1 MNLNSLQWRIAF
13 PYTILIFVAIS
24 IVVVFASS
32 MIGKED
38 IDLIVVTVLIF
49 GTFVSLLSVV
59 LSFYIARRTDRAIR
73 ILADGASRIQ
83 SGELSHRVRT
93 TFNNE
98 TSDLALAFNNMA
110 DTISVTVETL
120 SSERD
125 MLSAVLNTMADGVIS
140 MDREGEITVF
150 NETAGNLLNVVPSE
164 AVGLRIAEVVRDFE
178 ILQLAHRCSDTGS
191 LMMSEVEV
199 PEVRKSLSVTATPL
213 GPGGERG
220 VLLTIHDLTDVR
232 QVETSRKEFVSN
244 VSHELRSPITSIR
257 AMVEVLEDGALN
269 DSKTALD
276 FIGRINGEIERM
288 TSMVNELLELSR
300 IESGQEVVDIRPVN
314 LHKVVKDTI
323 FNLNQQNQGNIPNI
337 ELAFDNGIIVLGQEN
352 KLVQILQNLLQNASK
367 FTPLSGEIEVNANPV
382 ENGHIMVSVSDS
394 GSGIP
399 AEHIAHV
406 FERFYK
412 VDRSRRDKGT
422 GLGLSIV
429 KHLVQAHGGEVSVE
443 SVEGEGSTFYFTIPN
458 A

>member
-1 MNLNSLQWRIAF
+1 MNWNSLQWRIAF

-38 IDLIVVTVLIF
+38 IDLIVVTVLIS

-93 TFNNE
+93 TFNDE

-164 AVGLRIAEVVRDFE
+164 AVGLRVAEVVRDFE
-178 ILQLAHRCSDTGS
+178 ILQLAHRCSETGS

-213 GPGGERG
+213 GPGGARG

-232 QVETSRKEFVSN
+232 QGETSRKEFVSN
-244 VSHELRSPITSIR
+244 VSHELRSPIASIS

-269 DSKTALD
+269 DAKTAWD

-288 TSMVNELLELSR
+288 TYMVNELLELSR

-323 FNLNQQNQGNIPNI
+323 FNLKQQ
-337 ELAFDNGIIVLGQEN
+337 
-352 KLVQILQNLLQNASK
+352 S
-367 FTPLSGEIEVNANPV
+367 
-382 ENGHIMVSVSDS
+382 
-394 GSGIP
+394 
-399 AEHIAHV
+399 
-406 FERFYK
+406 
-412 VDRSRRDKGT
+412 
-422 GLGLSIV
+422 
-429 KHLVQAHGGEVSVE
+429 
-443 SVEGEGSTFYFTIPN
+443 
-458 A
+458 

>member
-1 MNLNSLQWRIAF
+1 MNWNSLQWRIAF
-13 PYTILIFVAIS
+13 PYTILIFVAIT

-32 MIGKED
+32 MIGQED
-38 IDLIVVTVLIF
+38 IDLIVVTVLIS

-93 TFNNE
+93 TFNDE

-110 DTISVTVETL
+110 DTISVTVENL

-178 ILQLAHRCSDTGS
+178 ILQLAHRCSETGS

-213 GPGGERG
+213 GPRGERG

-244 VSHELRSPITSIR
+244 VSHELRSPIASIR

-269 DSKTALD
+269 DAKTAWD

-323 FNLNQQNQGNIPNI
+323 FNLNQQSQGNIPNI
-337 ELAFDNGIIVLGQEN
+337 ELAFDNGI
-352 KLVQILQNLLQNASK
+352 
-367 FTPLSGEIEVNANPV
+367 
-382 ENGHIMVSVSDS
+382 
-394 GSGIP
+394 
-399 AEHIAHV
+399 
-406 FERFYK
+406 
-412 VDRSRRDKGT
+412 RDT
-422 GLGLSIV
+422 GRTYS
-429 KHLVQAHGGEVSVE
+429 SC
-443 SVEGEGSTFYFTIPN
+443 F
-458 A
+458 

>member
-1 MNLNSLQWRIAF
+1 MNWNSLQWRIAF
-13 PYTILIFVAIS
+13 PYTILIFVAIT

-32 MIGKED
+32 MIGQED
-38 IDLIVVTVLIF
+38 IDLIVVTVLIS

-83 SGELSHRVRT
+83 SGELSHRVGT
-93 TFNNE
+93 TFNDE
-98 TSDLALAFNNMA
+98 TSELALAFNNMA

-178 ILQLAHRCSDTGS
+178 ILQLAHRCSETGS

-220 VLLTIHDLTDVR
+220 VPVSYTHLRAHETD
-232 QVETSRKEFVSN
+232 S
-244 VSHELRSPITSIR
+244 
-257 AMVEVLEDGALN
+257 
-269 DSKTALD
+269 
-276 FIGRINGEIERM
+276 
-288 TSMVNELLELSR
+288 
-300 IESGQEVVDIRPVN
+300 
-314 LHKVVKDTI
+314 
-323 FNLNQQNQGNIPNI
+323 
-337 ELAFDNGIIVLGQEN
+337 
-352 KLVQILQNLLQNASK
+352 
-367 FTPLSGEIEVNANPV
+367 
-382 ENGHIMVSVSDS
+382 
-394 GSGIP
+394 
-399 AEHIAHV
+399 
-406 FERFYK
+406 
-412 VDRSRRDKGT
+412 
-422 GLGLSIV
+422 
-429 KHLVQAHGGEVSVE
+429 
-443 SVEGEGSTFYFTIPN
+443 
-458 A
+458 